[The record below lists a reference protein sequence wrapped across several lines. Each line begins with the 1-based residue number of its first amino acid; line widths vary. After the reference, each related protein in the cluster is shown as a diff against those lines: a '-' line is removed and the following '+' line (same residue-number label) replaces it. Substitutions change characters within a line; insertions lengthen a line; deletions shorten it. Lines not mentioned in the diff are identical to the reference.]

1 MKISNA
7 QDLELVLSSFTID
20 GRTVEYDQFSWRLEL
35 FVFATDKCVVSRASD
50 GTLSYEGIESFAAV
64 TPEHLR
70 VRVFSSRHPFG
81 SGKLKYK
88 FTLYIPDAAYPD
100 SVKMVSTKIGQ
111 TGIELTESL
120 SIPAVPGEVGISFE
134 VPVLHESLK
143 ATEDAIAAA
152 VLAKEAAELANEN
165 AGHAAQMAAFANEA
179 AEDANGKA
187 MVAQEKAELA
197 DSKATLANQK
207 ADQADAAASAANGVA
222 ADLRQFLEKSRV
234 KTISIDFKHSAD
246 TVQLMNMEGDITIL
260 KIATH
265 NVQTLKMTHSN
276 VLQQVIQPGVQSIV
290 IRDLER
296 CTWEITRTVENELA
310 AVGVLYIQNIF
321 LNNNAN

>member
-152 VLAKEAAELANEN
+152 ALAQSAAELA
-165 AGHAAQMAAFANEA
+165 AGKAALAEQKASLANDAAGN
-179 AEDANGKA
+179 ANGKA
-187 MVAQEKAELA
+187 ALAQEKAELA

-207 ADQADAAASAANGVA
+207 ANQADAAASAANGVA

-265 NVQTLKMTHSN
+265 NVQTLKMTHAN

-290 IRDLER
+290 IRNLER

-321 LNNNAN
+321 LNNAN